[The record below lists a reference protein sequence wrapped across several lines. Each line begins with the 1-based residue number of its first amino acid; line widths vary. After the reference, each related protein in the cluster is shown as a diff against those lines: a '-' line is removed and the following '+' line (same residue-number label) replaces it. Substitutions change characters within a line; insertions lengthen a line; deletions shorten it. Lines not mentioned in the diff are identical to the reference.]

1 MGTGRR
7 QNRKEYEATPLEER
21 AAINKKVR
29 DGGSITPELHSVMS
43 KLLEKDLLQLHEFT
57 EVVAASFDGCWKIV
71 LSDDEVLSAD
81 YLICAS
87 GTSVDILT
95 DPLLGDLQKTHPV
108 NIAVYLSRASGVG
121 WWVTQ
126 TLGPFSA
133 VSKRMR
139 ANEG

>member
-1 MGTGRR
+1 MQPRSWLGTGRR

-43 KLLEKDLLQLHEFT
+43 KLLAKDLLQLHEFT

-87 GTSVDILT
+87 GTS
-95 DPLLGDLQKTHPV
+95 
-108 NIAVYLSRASGVG
+108 
-121 WWVTQ
+121 
-126 TLGPFSA
+126 A
-133 VSKRMR
+133 VSYTHLTLPTILRV
-139 ANEG
+139 